1 MNICN
6 VMSKIAQ
13 IIKGFYAG
21 VWRFCFPEHE
31 KQSRRHQMEYV
42 VRKERLEWSAYHSIE
57 QGTTSSNVSDKSVVI
72 SLKSYGKRILTV
84 HRIIECLFQQSVK
97 VNKIVLYIGDN
108 EYQSIDQL
116 PIVLQ
121 KQASRGLDIRFVR
134 DQLSYTKLLP
144 ALKEFPDATIITVDD
159 DIYYP
164 VNMVERLLQAHKK
177 YPTSIC
183 SLVNRT
189 LSFSSSGEIGE
200 YNQFPFL
207 TVSAEDEQSNK
218 IIPEGFGG
226 VLYPPHSFTDEVFNE
241 EVFMRL
247 APTADDLWFKAM
259 SLLSQTPVVK
269 VHSFFDFLDE
279 FIPDED
285 VQDIALNNQNQLEG
299 DLNNQQLKAL
309 FDHYNLYQF
318 YSR

>member
-1 MNICN
+1 MIFF
-6 VMSKIAQ
+6 MSKITE
-13 IIKGFYAG
+13 IIKGFHAG
-21 VWRFCFPEHE
+21 LWNFCFP
-31 KQSRRHQMEYV
+31 KIKTRSRRQQIEYV
-42 VRKERLEWSAYHSIE
+42 VRKERLEWSAYHSVEMGI
-57 QGTTSSNVSDKSVVI
+57 TPLSIADTSVI
-72 SLKSYGKRILTV
+72 ISMKSYGKRIQMV
-84 HRIIECLFQQSVK
+84 HRIIECLFQQSIK

-108 EYQSIDQL
+108 EYQSIEQL

-121 KQASRGLDIRFVR
+121 KQTTRGLDIRFVR
-134 DQLSYTKLLP
+134 DQRSYTKLLP

-226 VLYPPHSFTDEVFNE
+226 VLYPPHSFTNEVYNE

-247 APTADDLWFKAM
+247 APTADDLWFKSM
-259 SLLSQTPVVK
+259 SLLAQTPVVK

-285 VQDIALNNQNQLEG
+285 VQDTALNNQNQLEG
-299 DLNNQQLKAL
+299 NLNNKQFKAL
-309 FDHYNLYQF
+309 FEHYNLYQF